1 MSPCWAPRWVGS
13 IGDEYSTIIM
23 ASQKKAKRVLSDSDS
38 ESEYSIPSTTFARF
52 LVIES
57 ADSSKPVTKLS
68 PFIIEKSISA
78 ILGTPK
84 SVKKL
89 KNETLLVECFS
100 QQQVKNLLG
109 HKKLFNLDVNIFPHK
124 TLNTSKGVIRC
135 KELSF
140 CDSLE
145 EIKSNLKS
153 QAVSDVKRISV
164 LRNGIRR
171 DTHTYILTFS
181 TPILPTSIKVGFQ
194 SVKVDV
200 YVPNPLRCYRCQR
213 YGHHESNCRST
224 PVCPKCAFEGE
235 DHDQKTCNDPPL
247 CVNCKSSHPTY
258 SKECSVWK
266 DEKEI
271 LSIKFKDNVTF
282 LEARKTVEKRR
293 SDQAMLSK
301 STTYANV
308 VSPLPTN
315 GHCPTCE
322 LLAKKLLQKFP
333 EMTDELKA
341 LIPNVQVTKPSTQT
355 QLASETNKPSSAPSK
370 PTNSQ
375 SIALQKTSNPSTSLQ
390 NNPLK
395 KGSKPSPASKPSP
408 PSQQPPKKPQPS
420 SSQFTTRSNVSPKE
434 NKSNDPPRPKKRS
447 TSKPKPQ
454 SRDNPESC
462 EITVKEDDPVP
473 TSNRFSELE
482 DMDADVENLEGE
494 VSDSEASI
502 WSISKDPWNKDTEN
516 WHLSKAETSVMKS

>member
-1 MSPCWAPRWVGS
+1 M
-13 IGDEYSTIIM
+13 
-23 ASQKKAKRVLSDSDS
+23 
-38 ESEYSIPSTTFARF
+38 
-52 LVIES
+52 
-57 ADSSKPVTKLS
+57 
-68 PFIIEKSISA
+68 
-78 ILGTPK
+78 
-84 SVKKL
+84 
-89 KNETLLVECFS
+89 
-100 QQQVKNLLG
+100 
-109 HKKLFNLDVNIFPHK
+109 
-124 TLNTSKGVIRC
+124 
-135 KELSF
+135 
-140 CDSLE
+140 E

-235 DHDQKTCNDPPL
+235 DHDQKTCNNPPL

-355 QLASETNKPSSAPSK
+355 QLASETNKPSSVSVHR
-370 PTNSQ
+370 SRV
-375 SIALQKTSNPSTSLQ
+375 LQEYKAKKNLKSSLHLKQ
-390 NNPLK
+390 TNPLLHPQNPQTLKALLYK
-395 KGSKPSPASKPSP
+395 KLQTHLPLYK
-408 PSQQPPKKPQPS
+408 
-420 SSQFTTRSNVSPKE
+420 
-434 NKSNDPPRPKKRS
+434 
-447 TSKPKPQ
+447 
-454 SRDNPESC
+454 
-462 EITVKEDDPVP
+462 
-473 TSNRFSELE
+473 
-482 DMDADVENLEGE
+482 
-494 VSDSEASI
+494 
-502 WSISKDPWNKDTEN
+502 IS
-516 WHLSKAETSVMKS
+516 L

>member
-235 DHDQKTCNDPPL
+235 DHDQKTCNNPPL

-322 LLAKKLLQKFP
+322 LLAKK
-333 EMTDELKA
+333 T
-341 LIPNVQVTKPSTQT
+341 
-355 QLASETNKPSSAPSK
+355 
-370 PTNSQ
+370 
-375 SIALQKTSNPSTSLQ
+375 
-390 NNPLK
+390 
-395 KGSKPSPASKPSP
+395 
-408 PSQQPPKKPQPS
+408 
-420 SSQFTTRSNVSPKE
+420 SPKV
-434 NKSNDPPRPKKRS
+434 SRND
-447 TSKPKPQ
+447 
-454 SRDNPESC
+454 
-462 EITVKEDDPVP
+462 
-473 TSNRFSELE
+473 
-482 DMDADVENLEGE
+482 
-494 VSDSEASI
+494 
-502 WSISKDPWNKDTEN
+502 
-516 WHLSKAETSVMKS
+516 